1 MQLPFFY
8 EDKLPEG
15 SHTTL
20 SEESSRHIVQVL
32 RMKEGDRIQ
41 ITNGK
46 GSLVT
51 AEIILA
57 HKKKAEVKILK
68 KELFPEK
75 LPKSTIAVSLLKNTS
90 RFEWFLE
97 KATEIGIGEIVPLLC
112 KRTEKNHFREDR
124 MTTILVSAL
133 IQSRQVWLPELLTP
147 VKYSAF
153 VKNSGHY
160 SKKFIAHCI
169 DDQKKSLKECTD
181 DSLSSNVILIGPE
194 GDFTPEEIEEA
205 ISGHFI
211 PVTLGE
217 NRLRTE
223 TAAIVAAVILNIS

>member
-8 EDKLPEG
+8 EENISEG
-15 SHTTL
+15 AHIIM

-32 RMKEGDRIQ
+32 RMKEGDKIQ

-46 GSLVT
+46 GSLLT
-51 AEIILA
+51 AEITFA
-57 HKKKAEVKILK
+57 HKKKAEVKIEK
-68 KELFPEK
+68 KEFFSEI
-75 LPKSTIAVSLLKNTS
+75 LPKSTIAVSLVKNNS

-97 KATEIGIGEIVPLLC
+97 KATEIGIGEIIPLLC

-124 MTTILVSAL
+124 MKPILLSAL
-133 IQSRQVWLPELLTP
+133 LQSRQVWLPELSSP

-153 VKNSGHY
+153 IKNSIRY
-160 SKKFIAHCI
+160 SKKFIAHCL
-169 DDQKKSLKECTD
+169 DDQKKSLKEYTKD
-181 DSLSSNVILIGPE
+181 QISSKVILIGPE

-205 ISGHFI
+205 LFNNFI

-223 TAAIVAAVILNIS
+223 TAAIVAAVLMKI